1 MIFVEKSRVL
11 FFYMILTSKYKKRPV
26 CKGAFTEDLPEDEGN
41 RPTYLLQC
49 SYQKEE
55 GKQIK
60 EQVMREKKTGKWMF
74 AALMGIWIL
83 TGTMSVPAESR
94 STIQLYVEDTEQ
106 GKEDNTGK
114 IEEDKKNSQDQ
125 NNQTMAGVDQQQNDA
140 ESTGQEKQA
149 KTATAVPTGD
159 LSLEIRIGGW
169 LLVSGTAIVGVLLL
183 DHIRERKEEELD
195 GTDTEK

>member
-1 MIFVEKSRVL
+1 MQLSERGRKTDQGAGYERKENRK
-11 FFYMILTSKYKKRPV
+11 MDV
-26 CKGAFTEDLPEDEGN
+26 CRADGN
-41 RPTYLLQC
+41 LDPDRYDVRT
-49 SYQKEE
+49 
-55 GKQIK
+55 G
-60 EQVMREKKTGKWMF
+60 REPQYDSAICG
-74 AALMGIWIL
+74 
-83 TGTMSVPAESR
+83 
-94 STIQLYVEDTEQ
+94 
-106 GKEDNTGK
+106 

-125 NNQTMAGVDQQQNDA
+125 NNQTMAGADQQQNDA

>member
-1 MIFVEKSRVL
+1 
-11 FFYMILTSKYKKRPV
+11 
-26 CKGAFTEDLPEDEGN
+26 
-41 RPTYLLQC
+41 
-49 SYQKEE
+49 
-55 GKQIK
+55 
-60 EQVMREKKTGKWMF
+60 
-74 AALMGIWIL
+74 
-83 TGTMSVPAESR
+83 
-94 STIQLYVEDTEQ
+94 
-106 GKEDNTGK
+106 
-114 IEEDKKNSQDQ
+114 
-125 NNQTMAGVDQQQNDA
+125 MAGADQQQNDA